1 MNDELNID
9 LKISQERLE
18 ELQKTYRVTKVS
30 DIQARDIEAILS
42 NRHPLILLEGG
53 RDGGKSVSL
62 YLAIAEILSGSLG
75 SWKANILLMRNTK
88 ESARKSIFDGVL
100 KSVLEHLEINYDDL
114 KQKSYDR
121 GRVTI
126 NGHQIRIDS
135 FDVDS
140 NNQDRLKG
148 YKDIT
153 HVFIEELAEVT
164 QWGMFN
170 QLFQTIPR
178 NFDVFWEENG
188 VKKSKNWRG
197 QIVCT
202 YNTPQFGSPIIND
215 FYDLEPSEY
224 DGFYRTKPKSGVI
237 LEKDYNT
244 GELIP
249 HPKGLTYE
257 QMKWHYSFSTVY
269 DNTVLKEKL
278 IKQGEDSKLID
289 LTGENIG
296 SMTAKERKLIID
308 SLTDE
313 DKKLVKEAGQ
323 QAWDLYLYQQ
333 HERFKTTD
341 PYYYFTATLGLVGTG
356 RSGKVFNGWQEITEE
371 EYKKVEATEFYGID
385 WGFSGQGDP
394 SALTAVKH
402 VPAENVGELPS
413 IYINNLLYE
422 KGLALPKLVEQIMQS
437 VPNFA
442 NAEFYIDHM
451 PSAQSEL
458 VDKGFNKNYVIL
470 ADKGENSRA
479 ISASY
484 IAGNFKIYYVKNKTL
499 DKELENYQWVIDR
512 QGNPTGKP
520 SDGGDHIIDS
530 IRYPIY
536 TRLHPKKNEKANFWK
551 DYYRLLAEAEA

>member
-18 ELQKTYRVTKVS
+18 ELQKTHKITKVS
-30 DIQARDIEAILS
+30 PTQARDIEAILS
-42 NRHPLILLEGG
+42 NRHPLILVEGG

-62 YLAIAEILSGSLG
+62 YLAIAEILSGGLG

-202 YNTPQFGSPIIND
+202 FNTPQFGSPIIND

-224 DGFYRTKPKSGVI
+224 DGFYKTKPKSGVI

-278 IKQGEDSKLID
+278 MKQG
-289 LTGENIG
+289 GE
-296 SMTAKERKLIID
+296 
-308 SLTDE
+308 
-313 DKKLVKEAGQ
+313 

-356 RSGKVFNGWQEITEE
+356 RSGKIFNGWQEITEE

-402 VPAENVGELPS
+402 IPAENVGELPS

-422 KGLALPKLVEQIMQS
+422 KGLTLPKLVEKIMQS

-451 PSAQSEL
+451 PAAQSEL
-458 VDKGFNKNYVIL
+458 VDKGFNRNYVIL
-470 ADKGENSRA
+470 ADKGADSRA

-536 TRLHPKKNEKANFWK
+536 TKLHPKKNETSKFWDDFYA
-551 DYYRLLAEAEA
+551 DYLLTDGEKTSTF